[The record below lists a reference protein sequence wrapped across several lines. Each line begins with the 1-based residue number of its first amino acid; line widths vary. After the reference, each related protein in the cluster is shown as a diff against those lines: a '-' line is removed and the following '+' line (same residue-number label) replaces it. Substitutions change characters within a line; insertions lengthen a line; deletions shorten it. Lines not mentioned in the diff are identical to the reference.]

1 MSASKYSGVVQLNDL
16 DDFIGPGLVLT
27 LFNQIKLNS

>member
-16 DDFIGPGLVLT
+16 DDFIGPGLVLL
-27 LFNQIKLNS
+27 LFVYLKFSH